1 MNKNYFNKIL
11 LAGAACCYITA
22 TLTLASCADRLDS
35 DKYFDDRKTLETV
48 FTSRTQSEQWLAYAY
63 SFMNNE
69 LADVISKGNGHYH
82 CFADDMYYGDRDPQ
96 YGDNNNEYR
105 HTYNAFKL
113 GEYDEETGYWAWEK
127 AYKGIYQASVFIHHI
142 DMNEQMT
149 PEERIDRKGQARF
162 ARAYYYWLL
171 LRRYGPI
178 PIMPDEGVDYTQNY
192 EAISIPRSTY
202 EECAVYIA
210 HEMEQAAR
218 EIQYWKRDPLNMTRP
233 TKGSCLAA
241 RALAYL
247 YAASPLANGQLKN
260 GRHDPSV
267 KDDVVR
273 MLVNFDGTPL
283 LSPDYDESKWARAAA
298 ACRDIIECDGG
309 YELYHAPYNAV
320 ATFDRDATITPPADG
335 NFSEKPWPY
344 GWQDIDPYLSYR
356 QIFDGEVGMADNPE
370 LLFTRGYNMCDDI
383 NNSVTA
389 LVAHQ
394 LPSSLNGWN
403 SHGMTQKMVDAYYMN
418 DGTDVPGKDSEMN
431 GGDGSERVKGWTTAR
446 DFRQYPPLA
455 TNVSLQYANRE
466 PRFYASVA
474 FNGSKWWDT
483 NPSHTTSGT
492 YQPVFYYRDSDT
504 GDGYT
509 NSTRYLRT
517 GIGVKKWVNPS
528 DYRSDNGDY
537 SHIQQK
543 YETAIRYADILL
555 MYAECLN
562 ELTKSYTVASWD
574 GSKNYSISRDV
585 QEIQRGIQPV
595 RIRAGLPDYSQ
606 QEYADRDL
614 LRTKIKRERMIEL
627 MGEGKRYYDL
637 RRWMDAQVEESK
649 IIYGCNVMM
658 TRAQR
663 DDFQK
668 IVPITSLPTT
678 FSEKMYFW
686 PIRHEELKRNYK
698 LTQNPGWQY
707 YD

>member
-1 MNKNYFNKIL
+1 MKKIFATCIMSLASASML
-11 LAGAACCYITA
+11 LT
-22 TLTLASCADRLDS
+22 SCADQLDS
-35 DKYFDDRKTLETV
+35 DKYFEDRKTLETV
-48 FTSRTQSEQWLAYAY
+48 FTSRQQSEEWLAYAY
-63 SFMNNE
+63 SFMTNE
-69 LADVISKGNGHYH
+69 LADVIGKGNGHYH

-96 YGDNNNEYR
+96 YGDDGEYR

-113 GEYDEETGYWAWEK
+113 GEYDEDTGYWAWEK
-127 AYKGIYQASVFIHHI
+127 AYKGIFQASVFIHNI
-142 DMNEQMT
+142 DMNPQMT
-149 PEERIDRKGQARF
+149 AEERIDRKGQARF

-171 LRRYGPI
+171 LRKYGPI
-178 PIMPDEGVDYTQNY
+178 PIMPDEGIDYTQNY
-192 EAISIPRSTY
+192 EALSIPRSTY

-210 HEMEQAAR
+210 KEMEQAAQ
-218 EIQYWKRDPLNMTRP
+218 EIQYWKRDPLNIVRP

-260 GRHDPSV
+260 GKHDPSV
-267 KDDVVR
+267 KDDIAK
-273 MLVNFDGTPL
+273 LLTNFDGTHL
-283 LSPDYDESKWARAAA
+283 LSLEYDESKWARAAA
-298 ACRDIIECDGG
+298 ACRDVMECAAG
-309 YELYHAPYNAV
+309 YELYHAPYNTV
-320 ATFDRDATITPPADG
+320 ATFDRDATIDPPADG
-335 NFSEKPWPY
+335 NFSTKNWPN
-344 GWQDIDPYLSYR
+344 GWADIDPYLSYR

-370 LLFTRGYNMCDDI
+370 LLFTRGYNMCTDI
-383 NNSVTA
+383 NNSITS

-403 SHGMTQKMVDAYYMN
+403 AHGMTQKMVDAYYMN

-431 GGDGSERVKGWTTAR
+431 GGDGSERVQGWTTAKPGENN
-446 DFRQYPPLA
+446 FRNFPPLA
-455 TNVSLQYANRE
+455 ANVSLQYANRE

-492 YQPVFYYRDSDT
+492 YNPVYYYRGGD
-504 GDGYT
+504 DGYT

-517 GIGVKKWVNPS
+517 GIGIKKWVNPG
-528 DYRSDNGDY
+528 DYRSTNGDY
-537 SHIQQK
+537 DHIQKK

-555 MYAECLN
+555 MYAECVN
-562 ELTKSYTVASWD
+562 ELTQSYTIDSWD
-574 GSKNYSISRDV
+574 GSKQYTISRD
-585 QEIQRGIQPV
+585 EAELKRGIQPV
-595 RIRAGLPDYSQ
+595 RIRAGVPDYSAA
-606 QEYADRDL
+606 EYADRDV
-614 LRTKIKRERMIEL
+614 LREKIKRERMIEL

-649 IIYGCNVMM
+649 IIYGCNIMM
-658 TRAQR
+658 TAAQK

-668 IVPITSLPTT
+668 IVPITNLPTT

-686 PIRHEELKRNYK
+686 PIRKEELKRNYK

>member
-1 MNKNYFNKIL
+1 MKKIFATCIMSLASASVL
-11 LAGAACCYITA
+11 LT
-22 TLTLASCADRLDS
+22 SCADELDS
-35 DKYFDDRKTLETV
+35 DKYFEDRKTLETV
-48 FTSRTQSEQWLAYAY
+48 FTSRQQSEEWLAYAY
-63 SFMNNE
+63 SFMTNE
-69 LADVISKGNGHYH
+69 LADVIGKGNGHYH

-96 YGDNNNEYR
+96 YGDDGEYR

-113 GEYDEETGYWAWEK
+113 GEYDEDTGYWAWEK
-127 AYKGIYQASVFIHHI
+127 AYKGIFQASVFIHNI
-142 DMNEQMT
+142 DKNPQMT
-149 PEERIDRKGQARF
+149 EEERIDRKGQARF

-171 LRRYGPI
+171 LRKYGPV
-178 PIMPDEGVDYTQNY
+178 PIMPDDGVDYTQNY
-192 EAISIPRSTY
+192 EAVSIPRSTY

-210 HEMEQAAR
+210 TEMEQAAK
-218 EIQYWKRDPLNMTRP
+218 EIQYWKRDPLNIVRP
-233 TKGSCLAA
+233 TKGACLAA
-241 RALAYL
+241 RALAYV

-260 GRHDPSV
+260 GKHDPAV
-267 KDDVVR
+267 KDDIAK
-273 MLVNFDGTPL
+273 LLTNFDGTHL
-283 LSPDYDESKWARAAA
+283 LSLEYDESKWARAAA
-298 ACRDIIECDGG
+298 ACRDLMECEAG
-309 YELYHAPYNAV
+309 YELYHAPYNTV
-320 ATFDRDATITPPADG
+320 ATFDRDATIDPPADG
-335 NFSEKPWPY
+335 NFSTKNWPE
-344 GWQDIDPYLSYR
+344 GWADIDPYLSYR

-370 LLFTRGYNMCDDI
+370 LIFTRGYNMCDDI
-383 NNSVTA
+383 NNSITS

-403 SHGMTQKMVDAYYMN
+403 AHGMTQKMVDAYYMN
-418 DGTDVPGKDSEMN
+418 DGSDVPGKDSEMN
-431 GGDGSERVKGWTTAR
+431 GGNGSERVQGWTTAKNY
-446 DFRQYPPLA
+446 RQYPPLA
-455 TNVSLQYANRE
+455 PNVSLQYANRE

-492 YQPVFYYRDSDT
+492 YSAVFYYRG
-504 GDGYT
+504 GDNGYT

-517 GIGVKKWVNPS
+517 GIGIKKWVNPH
-528 DYRSDNGDY
+528 DYRSTNGDY
-537 SHIQQK
+537 DHIQRK

-562 ELTKSYTVASWD
+562 ELTQSYTIDSWD
-574 GSKNYSISRDV
+574 GSKQYTISRDV
-585 QEIQRGIQPV
+585 SEIKRGIQPV
-595 RIRAGLPDYSQ
+595 RIRAGVPDYTAA
-606 QEYADRDL
+606 EYADRDV
-614 LRTKIKRERMIEL
+614 LREKIKRERMIEL

-649 IIYGCNVMM
+649 IIYGCNIMM
-658 TRAQR
+658 TAAQK

-686 PIRHEELKRNYK
+686 PIRKAELKRNYK

>member
-1 MNKNYFNKIL
+1 MSLASASML
-11 LAGAACCYITA
+11 LT
-22 TLTLASCADRLDS
+22 SCADQLDS
-35 DKYFDDRKTLETV
+35 DKYFEDRKTLETV
-48 FTSRTQSEQWLAYAY
+48 FTSRQQSEEWLAYAY
-63 SFMNNE
+63 SFMTNE
-69 LADVISKGNGHYH
+69 LADVIGKGNGHYH

-96 YGDNNNEYR
+96 YGDDGEYR

-113 GEYDEETGYWAWEK
+113 GEYDEDTGYWAWEK
-127 AYKGIYQASVFIHHI
+127 AYKGIFQASVFIHYI
-142 DMNEQMT
+142 DMNPQMT
-149 PEERIDRKGQARF
+149 AEERIDRKGQARF

-171 LRRYGPI
+171 LRKYGPI
-178 PIMPDEGVDYTQNY
+178 PIMPDEGIDYTQNY
-192 EAISIPRSTY
+192 EALSIPRSTY

-210 HEMEQAAR
+210 KEMEQAAQ
-218 EIQYWKRDPLNMTRP
+218 EIQYWKRDPLNIVRP

-260 GRHDPSV
+260 GKHDPSV
-267 KDDVVR
+267 KDDIAK
-273 MLVNFDGTPL
+273 LLTNFDGTHL
-283 LSPDYDESKWARAAA
+283 LSLEYDESKWARAAA
-298 ACRDIIECDGG
+298 ACRDVMECAAG
-309 YELYHAPYNAV
+309 YELYHAPYNTV
-320 ATFDRDATITPPADG
+320 ATFDRDITIDPPADG
-335 NFSEKPWPY
+335 NFSTKNWPN
-344 GWQDIDPYLSYR
+344 GWADIDPYLSYR

-370 LLFTRGYNMCDDI
+370 LLFTRGYNMCTDI
-383 NNSVTA
+383 NNSITS

-403 SHGMTQKMVDAYYMN
+403 AHGMTQKMVDAYYMN

-431 GGDGSERVKGWTTAR
+431 GGDGSERVQGWTTAKPGENN
-446 DFRQYPPLA
+446 FRNFPPLA
-455 TNVSLQYANRE
+455 ANVSLQYANRE

-492 YQPVFYYRDSDT
+492 YNPVYYYRGGD
-504 GDGYT
+504 DGYT

-517 GIGVKKWVNPS
+517 GIGIKKWVNPG
-528 DYRSDNGDY
+528 DYRSTNGDY
-537 SHIQQK
+537 DHIQKK

-555 MYAECLN
+555 MYAECVN
-562 ELTKSYTVASWD
+562 ELTQTYTIDSWD
-574 GSKNYSISRDV
+574 GSKQYTISRD
-585 QEIQRGIQPV
+585 EAELKRGIQPV
-595 RIRAGLPDYSQ
+595 RIRAGVPDYSAA
-606 QEYADRDL
+606 EYADRDV
-614 LRTKIKRERMIEL
+614 LREKIKRERMIEL

-649 IIYGCNVMM
+649 IIYGCNIMM
-658 TRAQR
+658 TAAQK

-668 IVPITSLPTT
+668 IVPITNLPTT

-686 PIRHEELKRNYK
+686 PIRKEELKRNYK

>member
-1 MNKNYFNKIL
+1 
-11 LAGAACCYITA
+11 
-22 TLTLASCADRLDS
+22 
-35 DKYFDDRKTLETV
+35 
-48 FTSRTQSEQWLAYAY
+48 
-63 SFMNNE
+63 
-69 LADVISKGNGHYH
+69 
-82 CFADDMYYGDRDPQ
+82 
-96 YGDNNNEYR
+96 
-105 HTYNAFKL
+105 
-113 GEYDEETGYWAWEK
+113 
-127 AYKGIYQASVFIHHI
+127 
-142 DMNEQMT
+142 
-149 PEERIDRKGQARF
+149 
-162 ARAYYYWLL
+162 
-171 LRRYGPI
+171 
-178 PIMPDEGVDYTQNY
+178 
-192 EAISIPRSTY
+192 
-202 EECAVYIA
+202 
-210 HEMEQAAR
+210 
-218 EIQYWKRDPLNMTRP
+218 MTRP

-241 RALAYL
+241 RALAYV